1 MTDDSAIIARL
12 LETQHS
18 LLSDLD
24 AAYSRE
30 RALLRKLERTVPVPE
45 GAESAPGTTRVPWNR
60 ARVRR
65 VVRGT
70 VKDPVR
76 TAKKAMTKLRTTVGK
91 K

>member
-1 MTDDSAIIARL
+1 MNDDSAIIARL

-30 RALLRKLERTVPVPE
+30 RALLRKLERIPPAPE
-45 GAESAPGTTRVPWNR
+45 RAESAPDITPLPWNR
-60 ARVRR
+60 ARLRR
-65 VVRGT
+65 LVRGT
-70 VKDPVR
+70 AKDPVR
-76 TAKKAMTKLRTTVGK
+76 TAKKALTKLRTSVGK